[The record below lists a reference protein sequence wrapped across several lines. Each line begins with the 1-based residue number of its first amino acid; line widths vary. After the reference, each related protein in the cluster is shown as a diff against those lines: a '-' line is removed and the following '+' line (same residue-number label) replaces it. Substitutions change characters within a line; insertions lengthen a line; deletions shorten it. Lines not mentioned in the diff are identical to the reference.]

1 MEGVR
6 LATLNDKD
14 FGEILLALVIPKHD
28 DSWGVLAPLQD
39 TIWGDLIAVVPGPAL
54 SDALHGFAKPL
65 MNHIGPTPRELARKL
80 AASSNPMCA
89 LGQNKSC
96 AFATAKCV
104 PGPKLPDCYEPPG
117 LVGEQVELAASVAL
131 MWREGRYV
139 LRVEGVEHS
148 IT

>member
-1 MEGVR
+1 MHGIRIVD
-6 LATLNDKD
+6 LADED
-14 FGEILLALVIPKHD
+14 FGLVPLGLVVPHD
-28 DSWGVLAPLQD
+28 DDNWGVLAPLQG
-39 TIWGDLIAVVPGPAL
+39 TLWGDLIAVVPGPAL

-65 MNHIGPTPRELARKL
+65 MQHIGPSPRELARKL
-80 AASSNPMCA
+80 AASSNPRCA

-104 PGPKLPDCYEPPG
+104 PGPKLPDCYEAPG
-117 LVGEQVELAASVAL
+117 LVGEQVELASSVAL